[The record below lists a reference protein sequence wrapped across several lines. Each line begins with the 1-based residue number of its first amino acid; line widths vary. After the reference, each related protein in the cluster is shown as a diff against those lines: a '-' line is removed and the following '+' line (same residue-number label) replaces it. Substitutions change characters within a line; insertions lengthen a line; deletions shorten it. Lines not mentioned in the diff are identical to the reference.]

1 MKKYIFILLIILFV
15 PVFANAETLEFNICK
30 SGCEYESLA
39 DVYQHTEL
47 FAGNDYDVI
56 INFNENEI
64 YEPTNFNI
72 SFGEGKISSLTI
84 NGNNAVLNISE
95 NLTIRDVNNVAI
107 KDLNINCNRF
117 ITENFTNLNLS
128 NVSINANRIVIQGKE
143 PELNQPAQAN
153 NKPWLNN
160 KLSIN
165 NSSIK
170 TVGREDSD
178 IGDSD
183 FLFVDGTIENS
194 EITGFL
200 ICELSDIRIKSS
212 KLIDAKIVD
221 GFMDPFGT
229 NIYIDSS
236 THFNSS
242 VTRKKISREMVET
255 QGNGAILLSPNGSL
269 IEFDKSFFEPWIEQ
283 GVSPELESHIYFY
296 QDINKVI
303 KTNTNI
309 NEFESEFIN
318 TYKDGI
324 GYDDIKDLPIEWKS
338 EDESIATLD
347 NGTIKPI
354 AKGQVDLVGTRGN
367 DIYTIHLTVDMPAKK
382 TNEKKIRMA
391 PSTKITLNSVFKDL
405 DISSLSD
412 DVWEI
417 SNPKVAKVVNGE
429 IISLSKG
436 ETDIV
441 ATINGVKYVYHLT
454 VSDTLVSKEVNVPIT
469 GKNIKLW
476 IIVVTILLLSVI
488 GACSYILIKKK

>member
-324 GYDDIKDLPIEWKS
+324 GYDDIKDLPIE
-338 EDESIATLD
+338 
-347 NGTIKPI
+347 
-354 AKGQVDLVGTRGN
+354 
-367 DIYTIHLTVDMPAKK
+367 
-382 TNEKKIRMA
+382 
-391 PSTKITLNSVFKDL
+391 
-405 DISSLSD
+405 
-412 DVWEI
+412 
-417 SNPKVAKVVNGE
+417 
-429 IISLSKG
+429 
-436 ETDIV
+436 
-441 ATINGVKYVYHLT
+441 
-454 VSDTLVSKEVNVPIT
+454 
-469 GKNIKLW
+469 
-476 IIVVTILLLSVI
+476 
-488 GACSYILIKKK
+488 